1 MTTHR
6 IDVRI
11 PGREYP
17 VLIGHGISQEIG
29 QWLPTTARRAC
40 RKPGLSPPR
49 CRRPPAAAPNRRGG
63 RMEFD
68 DAAKCVGGG

>member
-29 QWLPTTARRAC
+29 QWLPTTARRAIVVTQ
-40 RKPGLSPPR
+40 KEIPVSLDLPIESKVVTI
-49 CRRPPAAAPNRRGG
+49 AQ
-63 RMEFD
+63 
-68 DAAKCVGGG
+68 